1 MGRLGCLTLAAVLG
15 VALIVWAGTRQALVP
30 FSDLLQVET
39 ELAEQAGCAY
49 SDRLLL
55 DALKRAAVSPQEHAE
70 IARRR
75 CALEHAADGPQV
87 ALPICRA
94 AVEIARQAG
103 EQHLHRAH
111 RRLALVLLAS
121 GDARA
126 ARRELDQATQDL
138 PDPLE
143 VALDRWAIGEA
154 ELALGHPDL
163 AQAAAWSGLEAAE
176 LAVDRDPKR
185 RDYLALAHWHV
196 GRAWAVTAPDLGR
209 HWLRK
214 ALEQQRQIDARD
226 PEYAEF
232 KLYLC
237 RILLDLGALPGE
249 EAAAQEAQRLGAE
262 LRRRDP
268 QRWEYGAGLAGLA
281 VPMGDAATPTSAQSR
296 R

>member
-1 MGRLGCLTLAAVLG
+1 MGRLGLLTTLAVLG
-15 VALIVWAGTRQALVP
+15 VVLIVWSGARQALVQLQ
-30 FSDLLQVET
+30 DLLQVET

-103 EQHLHRAH
+103 EPYLHKAH
-111 RRLALVLLAS
+111 RRLALVLLQG
-121 GDARA
+121 GDAHA
-126 ARRELDQATQDL
+126 ARREMDQAVRDL

-154 ELALGHPDL
+154 ELALGHADL
-163 AQAAAWSGLEAAE
+163 AQAAGWSGLQETE
-176 LAVDRDPKR
+176 LAIQRDPRR
-185 RDYLALAHWHV
+185 RDYLALAHWHL
-196 GRAWAVTAPDLGR
+196 GRAWAATDPDLGR
-209 HWLRK
+209 YWLRR
-214 ALEQQRQIDARD
+214 ALEQQRQIDNRD
-226 PEYAEF
+226 PEYAEYR
-232 KLYLC
+232 LYLV

-249 EAAAQEAQRLGAE
+249 EAAQQEAARLGAE

-268 QRWEYGAGLAGLA
+268 QRWEYGAGLHAA
-281 VPMGDAATPTSAQSR
+281 VPRG
-296 R
+296 

>member
-15 VALIVWAGTRQALVP
+15 VALIVWSGARQALVP
-30 FSDLLQVET
+30 FGDLLQVET

-55 DALKRAAVSPQEHAE
+55 DAMKRAAVSPQEHAE
-70 IARRR
+70 VARRR
-75 CALEHAADGPQV
+75 CALEHADKGPQA
-87 ALPICRA
+87 ALPICRG

-103 EQHLHRAH
+103 EPYLHKAH

-121 GDARA
+121 GDAHA
-126 ARRELDQATQDL
+126 ARQELDQATRDL

-163 AQAAAWSGLEAAE
+163 AQAAAWSGLLAAE
-176 LAVDRDPKR
+176 LAIERDPKR
-185 RDYLALAHWHV
+185 GDYLALAHWHL
-196 GRAWAVTAPDLGR
+196 GRAWAATDPDLGR
-209 HWLRK
+209 YWLRR

-226 PEYAEF
+226 PEYAEYR
-232 KLYLC
+232 LYLV
-237 RILLDLGALPGE
+237 RILADLGALPGE
-249 EAAAQEAQRLGAE
+249 EAAAQEEQRLAAE

-268 QRWEYGAGLAGLA
+268 QRWEYGAGLHTA
-281 VPMGDAATPTSAQSR
+281 VQP
-296 R
+296 